1 MKTLGKTLLGIAAL
15 LVIAF
20 VIFRTPDTDPAEMRA
35 KYGGPPSQ
43 FLVLG
48 DAQTIHLRDEGP
60 KDAPAIILLHGSNA
74 DLNAWQPWTDR
85 LKGEFRIIRFDQ
97 IGHGLTGPASDGDYS
112 QTAFVKTVDQVADK
126 LGLEK
131 FVLGGNSMGG
141 GIALAYALAEPERL
155 NGLIL
160 VDASGAPVKR
170 DNGGGNI
177 GFTIA
182 RLPVINRLITQ
193 ITPRQ
198 IIQRSL
204 SQSVSNQ
211 AVVTPQAVDRYWE
224 LLRYPGNR
232 AATLARFGVVR
243 QSFAA
248 TQVQQMQVPT
258 LIIWGEEDGLIPF
271 AAADWFAK
279 NLPVSSSISY
289 PEIGHLPM
297 EEAPEK
303 SAAAVR
309 EWLGKQALSTVVP

>member
-232 AATLARFGVVR
+232 AATLARFAVVR